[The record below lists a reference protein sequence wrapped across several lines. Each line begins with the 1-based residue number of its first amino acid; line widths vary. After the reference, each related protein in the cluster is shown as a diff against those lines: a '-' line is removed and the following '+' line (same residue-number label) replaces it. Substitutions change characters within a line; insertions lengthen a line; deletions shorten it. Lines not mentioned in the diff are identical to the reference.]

1 VTVRRARRP
10 GHYDGRRAMSARIC
24 MIALTDYPGD
34 QRVRREAEAL
44 VARGDEVDVI
54 SPLTPSI
61 GGRRSIDGV
70 GLHPTGRLRRD
81 EKLGFLGYLSRD
93 LAFLVRASVK
103 ALRLHRSRRY
113 DVVHVHT
120 MPDYLVFAA
129 LGPKLLGAKV
139 VLDLHDLVPELYASK
154 FGVAD
159 SAPIVRLTKL
169 VERACVGFADRAL
182 AVHEPHLDAI
192 VGHGNPREKFTIVMN
207 APDPRLFARATDG
220 AARAGFTFVYHGTI
234 SQRHGLDVA
243 VRAVALAR
251 RSHDDIRLEVV
262 GDGDGVAAVR
272 SLAAEL
278 DLGDAVVV
286 TEGRFPAEDLQPLFG
301 RASAGVVPLSHDVFT
316 RYMLPV
322 KLLEYVALGL
332 PVICSRTDTV
342 EAYFN
347 DTMVSFVEPGNV
359 DDLAEKLVAL
369 RADEG
374 LRRSLVANANAFL
387 DEHSWERER
396 ERYYS
401 VIDSLLGTAS
411 ADRAPVA
418 VGTDG

>member
-1 VTVRRARRP
+1 
-10 GHYDGRRAMSARIC
+10 MSARIC

-44 VARGDEVDVI
+44 VSRGDEVDVI

-61 GGRRSIDGV
+61 GERRSLDGV
-70 GLHPTGRLRRD
+70 DLYPTGRLRRD
-81 EKLGFLGYLSRD
+81 EKLGVLDYLSRD
-93 LAFLVRASVK
+93 LAFLVRASVR
-103 ALRLHRSRRY
+103 ALRLHRRRRY

-154 FGVAD
+154 FGAD
-159 SAPIVRLTKL
+159 DSKWVVRLTKL
-169 VERACVGFADRAL
+169 VERACVRFSDRAL
-182 AVHEPHLDAI
+182 AVHEPHLDAL
-192 VGHGNPREKFTIVMN
+192 VGHGNPEGKFTIVMN
-207 APDPRLFARATDG
+207 APDPRLFPRRHETPVA
-220 AARAGFTFVYHGTI
+220 AGFTVIYHGTI
-234 SQRHGLDVA
+234 SRRHGLDVA

-251 RSHDDIRLEVV
+251 RSYEDIRLEVV
-262 GDGDGVAAVR
+262 GDGDGVA
-272 SLAAEL
+272 EL
-278 DLGDAVVV
+278 RTLVGDLGLGAAVSI
-286 TEGRFPAEDLQPLFG
+286 TEGRFPAEELRPLFD

-342 EAYFN
+342 QAYF
-347 DTMVSFVEPGNV
+347 DETMVSFVEPGS
-359 DDLAEKLVAL
+359 DEDLAAKLVELRDDEEKRRRLVA
-369 RADEG
+369 RAD
-374 LRRSLVANANAFL
+374 SFL
-387 DEHSWERER
+387 EEHSWLRER

-401 VIDSLLGTAS
+401 VIDSLLGPTPAGTARGAEAGS
-411 ADRAPVA
+411 NPLPV
-418 VGTDG
+418 GD